1 MMHRGQFIAGSVVA
15 ATALIV
21 CVSLWFPPGSPEA
34 PVVGSTESSQ
44 APGREVTKT
53 TALKPQRVP
62 AGPEPIDLGAKQE
75 DPSSAG
81 SSPLPLT
88 VQQQV
93 EEIILQMRNP
103 GVPEKDVYR
112 TLDQVDEVSKNPSF
126 NPQGKTLTFAQ
137 RESLAELVNQ
147 QNDQFQ
153 NAGDVQRE
161 THIDASLNAL
171 KSNQY
176 VYIEMGTTAAENQK
190 RVSKAKDSLTLRF
203 GKELKDWRCNQSF
216 RSSSEGDSWIVL
228 VWYTAFQN
236 PEPFDAADGLVKTL
250 LNKDKSYREFFA
262 SMR

>member
-1 MMHRGQFIAGSVVA
+1 M
-15 ATALIV
+15 
-21 CVSLWFPPGSPEA
+21 
-34 PVVGSTESSQ
+34 
-44 APGREVTKT
+44 
-53 TALKPQRVP
+53 
-62 AGPEPIDLGAKQE
+62 
-75 DPSSAG
+75 
-81 SSPLPLT
+81 
-88 VQQQV
+88 
-93 EEIILQMRNP
+93 
-103 GVPEKDVYR
+103 
-112 TLDQVDEVSKNPSF
+112 
-126 NPQGKTLTFAQ
+126 TFAQ

-190 RVSKAKDSLTLRF
+190 RVSKAKDSLALRF
-203 GKELKDWRCNQSF
+203 GKDLKDWRCNQSF

-228 VWYTAFQN
+228 VWYAAFQN

-250 LNKDKSYREFFA
+250 LNTDKSYREFFA